1 MCKVMVL
8 CYGLDIPI
16 SEMSDSHNSLT
27 FVAGMGDRRSYWSG
41 GRNWAKYLKS
51 VSDKFKFEI
60 LIKESTEDI
69 KRLWY
74 ISRK

>member
-41 GRNWAKYLKS
+41 GRN
-51 VSDKFKFEI
+51 
-60 LIKESTEDI
+60 
-69 KRLWY
+69 
-74 ISRK
+74 